1 MGGFGSGRPSGSG
14 RIKVESC
21 RSIDVNRLH
30 RDGCLHPGW
39 VGSSHWI
46 REGERVASIGMR
58 AGHDALHLSYSFS
71 RGGGESVD
79 VAETVRRANKIR
91 KRLGGVPENEG
102 SFPAK
107 PKGMWRRTYDR
118 LFEKAFEAEMSADE
132 VFALRAEHMLAR
144 VGSRRNRPG

>member
-1 MGGFGSGRPSGSG
+1 MPSDTDSTIRQIAAQSGSLPIDRREPPPQG
-14 RIKVESC
+14 R
-21 RSIDVNRLH
+21 L
-30 RDGCLHPGW
+30 P
-39 VGSSHWI
+39 SSWLG
-46 REGERVASIGMR
+46 REFALDQRRRAGASIGMR